1 MQVDSCGGNKY
12 FVSFVDDFSRKMWT
26 YLISKKSEVLS
37 VFKKFKLIVE
47 RQSGNKL
54 KTLRTDGGG

>member
-1 MQVDSCGGNKY
+1 MQVDSYGGNKY